1 MIFGIETS
9 CDETAA
15 AVVEG
20 RKVLANVIYSQA
32 VHSRWGGVVPSL
44 ARKEHQ
50 EKLPSVIAAALQK
63 LERNHRAG
71 LEDISAFAVTY
82 GPGLAIA
89 LETGIEQAKTLSR
102 EYGKPLVPVNHLEG
116 HIYSVF
122 VQNSRG
128 NPAREFEFPYLVL
141 IISGGHTELV
151 VFKDHFSYKI
161 IGKTL
166 DDAAGEALDK
176 AAKMLGLGYPGG
188 PVLERL
194 AEKAGN
200 KDFFDLPRTMIK
212 HHTLDF
218 SFSGLKTA
226 LYYMLRKKDKEFIAE
241 NLERL
246 ASSFQNAVFDSVL
259 FKLEKA
265 IQQTGISNLIIA
277 GGVSANRFLRRK
289 IRFLARKYKGK
300 ALFPPFDY
308 LTGDNAAMI
317 AVAGYFRFSAGF
329 FLKGS
334 QIDSLERVPRLS
346 LEDNTVFKKA
356 KK

>member
-50 EKLPSVIAAALQK
+50 EKLPSVISSALKK
-63 LERNHRAG
+63 LHRNCKAG
-71 LEDISAFAVTY
+71 IKDISAFAVTY

-89 LETGIEQAKTLSR
+89 LETGIKKAKELAKKYDR
-102 EYGKPLVPVNHLEG
+102 PLVPVNHLEG
-116 HIYSVF
+116 HLYSVF

-128 NPAREFEFPYLVL
+128 NPQREIKFPYLAL
-141 IISGGHTELV
+141 IISGGHTELA
-151 VFKDHFSYKI
+151 VFKDHFSYEV

-176 AAKMLGLGYPGG
+176 AGKMMGLGYPAGA
-188 PVLERL
+188 VIERL
-194 AEKAGN
+194 AEKVDN
-200 KDFFDLPRTMIK
+200 RDFFDLPRTMIK
-212 HHTLDF
+212 HNSLDF

-226 LYYMLRKKDKEFIAE
+226 FYYFLRKKEPRFISE
-241 NLERL
+241 NLDKL

-265 IQQTGISNLIIA
+265 IQQTDIANLIIA
-277 GGVSANRFLRRK
+277 GGVSANRFLRKK
-289 IRFLARKYKGK
+289 IRVLAGRYKGK
-300 ALFPPFDY
+300 VLFPPFDY

-334 QIDSLERVPRLS
+334 EIERLERVPRLS
-346 LEDNTVFKKA
+346 LVDNKIFESKR
-356 KK
+356 